1 MRVKTTIQDHFTLI
15 ELAINLK
22 SDSPRCWQEYGLMN
36 SHKQLMELKIGMP
49 FEKNL
54 AISNKIKNK
63 QTFSSQQ
70 FHSQA
75 YAPEKLLLGGG
86 GGLATETCMQC
97 SLYCY
102 L

>member
-1 MRVKTTIQDHFTLI
+1 
-15 ELAINLK
+15 
-22 SDSPRCWQEYGLMN
+22 
-36 SHKQLMELKIGMP
+36 MELKIGMP

-75 YAPEKLLLGGG
+75 YAPETLLLGGG
-86 GGLATETCMQC
+86 GV
-97 SLYCY
+97 SHRDLYAMFFILLFTKAKY
-102 L
+102 